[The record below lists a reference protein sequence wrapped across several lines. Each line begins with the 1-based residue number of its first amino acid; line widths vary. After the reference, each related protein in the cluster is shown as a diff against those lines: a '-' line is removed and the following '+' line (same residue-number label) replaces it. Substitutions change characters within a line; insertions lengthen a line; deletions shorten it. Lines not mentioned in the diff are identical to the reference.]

1 MLVLKDN
8 FRLIYSLTKRDIENR
23 YKNSTLGLAWTIVFP
38 LFMLLIYSF
47 VFGFVFKAK
56 WGGDLTANYSLIMF
70 IGLIVHSFLADC
82 IGRAT
87 SLIQGN
93 ANYVKK
99 VVFPLESL
107 CWVALLSALFQFMIG
122 LTVFFLFYFIDGN
135 GVSITILLVPFI
147 LLPFVIFAYA
157 LILFLSSLSVYI
169 RDVAHIMSIAIS
181 VMLFMSP
188 VFYSIDA
195 VPAAYQWVLYINPI
209 TYIIEALRSCIIYG
223 TGVELTGYLVYSS
236 ISVALYF
243 IASKWFN
250 LTKRGFSDVL

>member
-1 MLVLKDN
+1 MLVLKNN

-56 WGGDLTANYSLIMF
+56 WGGELKANYSLIMF

-107 CWVALLSALFQFMIG
+107 CWVALLSALFQFVIG
-122 LTVFFLFYFIDGN
+122 LSVFFLFYFIDGN
-135 GVSITILLVPFI
+135 GISLTIL
-147 LLPFVIFAYA
+147 LLPFVILPFVILAYS

-169 RDVAHIMSIAIS
+169 RDVAHIMSIVIS

-195 VPAAYQWVLYINPI
+195 VPANYQWVLYLNPI
-209 TYIIEALRSCIIYG
+209 TYIIETLRGCIIYG
-223 TGVELTGYLVYSS
+223 KGIEPLGYTIYLA
-236 ISVALYF
+236 ISVVLYVV
-243 IASKWFN
+243 ANKWFN
-250 LTKRGFSDVL
+250 MTKRGFSDVL